1 MARGRAQHGFI
12 EQVGDFFGPQRSS
25 LLAAR
30 YDCRSRRRTRSAGPI
45 QAPWSGGCAG
55 WSYLVCLL
63 GGLASCGAPAP
74 SAYSPAET
82 DQALA
87 PAKDLRARCY
97 AGTSLERAGKSARLE
112 YQLDVAADGSVK
124 SIPRFVEPEV
134 PALVECVRHR
144 LDELRF
150 PARARDRLNLAFEF
164 RPSALRRPGGTPP

>member
-1 MARGRAQHGFI
+1 MKDMGWRLERWGC
-12 EQVGDFFGPQRSS
+12 
-25 LLAAR
+25 LA
-30 YDCRSRRRTRSAGPI
+30 S
-45 QAPWSGGCAG
+45 W
-55 WSYLVCLL
+55 LV
-63 GGLASCGAPAP
+63 GLACCGAPPP
-74 SAYSPAET
+74 SAYSRAET

-97 AGTSLERAGKSARLE
+97 AGTPLEQAGQSARLE

-164 RPSALRRPGGTPP
+164 QPLSAPRRPDGTPP